1 MTPYFLKLP
10 MNSTRVLLLLLY
22 AFILQGCD
30 VIENP
35 VVPIGE
41 YRQDLYG
48 PPPEF
53 ELNSAPVQNVLVEDF
68 TGTSCGY
75 CPPGNIIASDLQEG
89 NPNRIVAVAIHAGS
103 LAVPFGSQYPDDFR
117 TPEGEFY
124 LLEQVGQDFLPNGR
138 INRLPDA
145 TVVTSPTNWTNQV
158 NNALLETAKVNL
170 QMEANYVQENGH
182 LNVHINQQWFQ
193 NATGTYNLVIM
204 VLESGIIS
212 PQLWYNHDPTY
223 VPDYEHNHMLR
234 TTLTGA
240 TGAISIQNPTAGATK
255 LFSITTDWNAAWN
268 PENVDI
274 VAFLTEGENGRVM
287 NVVRQKLSE

>member
-1 MTPYFLKLP
+1 MGILVIQNKLLKP
-10 MNSTRVLLLLLY
+10 TRV
-22 AFILQGCD
+22 
-30 VIENP
+30 V
-35 VVPIGE
+35 
-41 YRQDLYG
+41 
-48 PPPEF
+48 
-53 ELNSAPVQNVLVEDF
+53 S
-68 TGTSCGY
+68 
-75 CPPGNIIASDLQEG
+75 
-89 NPNRIVAVAIHAGS
+89 VAIHAGS

-117 TPEGEFY
+117 TSEGEFY

-145 TVVTSPTNWTNQV
+145 SVVTSPTNWTGQV
-158 NNALLETAKVNL
+158 NNALSETAKVNL
-170 QMEANYVQENGH
+170 QLVASYAEENGH

-255 LFSITTDWNAAWN
+255 VFSITTDWNAAWN

>member
-1 MTPYFLKLP
+1 MINIKILFSIAVLAFLA
-10 MNSTRVLLLLLY
+10 N
-22 AFILQGCD
+22 CD
-30 VIENP
+30 VVENP
-35 VVPIGE
+35 ILPIGE

-48 PPPEF
+48 PPPIFDLE
-53 ELNSAPVQNVLVEDF
+53 EEATQNVLLEDF

-75 CPPGNIIASDLQEG
+75 CPPGNIIASTLQES
-89 NPNRIVAVAIHAGS
+89 NPTRVVSVAIHAGS

-117 TPEGEFY
+117 TSEGEFY

-145 TVVTSPTNWTNQV
+145 SVVTSPTNWTGQV

-170 QMEANYVQENGH
+170 QLVASYAEENGH

-255 LFSITTDWNAAWN
+255 VFSITTDWNAAWN